1 MKISIITVTFNSAK
15 YLEDC
20 INSVIQQNHK
30 DIEHII
36 IDGRSTDDTV
46 SIIKKYEDHLA
57 YWVSEK
63 DNGMYDAIN
72 KGLQLATG
80 DIVGML
86 HSDDVLASP
95 DVIAAIATSFKS
107 NNVDSLYGDLVYVDP
122 NNIAKVL
129 RVWKGYGYKRS
140 KFRYGWMPAHP
151 TFYIKKEVVDKLGG
165 YETHYYTASD
175 YEFMARYLYRHKVSC
190 TYLPKLIVRM
200 RNGGAS
206 NSSFYSRLRANRR
219 DYLAMKNN
227 KIPFPLVASLLK
239 PIRKLPQFSTNFI
252 HNFFRKKNTKKAAA
266 PFTSLVPA
274 E

>member
-1 MKISIITVTFNSAK
+1 MLASSASTLKSWRRIYSKNSSK

-20 INSVIQQNHK
+20 IKSVIQQNHK

-63 DNGMYDAIN
+63 DGGMYDAIN

-95 DVIAAIATSFKS
+95 DVIAAIAASFKS

-122 NNIAKVL
+122 NNINKVL

-151 TFYIKKEVVDKLGG
+151 TFYIKKAIVDKLGG
-165 YETHYYTASD
+165 
-175 YEFMARYLYRHKVSC
+175 FKRFVMYLQPDCAILHKI
-190 TYLPKLIVRM
+190 TI
-200 RNGGAS
+200 
-206 NSSFYSRLRANRR
+206 NSF
-219 DYLAMKNN
+219 
-227 KIPFPLVASLLK
+227 
-239 PIRKLPQFSTNFI
+239 IRKL
-252 HNFFRKKNTKKAAA
+252 R
-266 PFTSLVPA
+266 
-274 E
+274 